1 MEEPYDERHRRRQ
14 PLHITGFLFLCAAV
28 LLAPHGGN
36 VAAALQHKVGD
47 LDAWG
52 IPPSSKPDV
61 YSIWSQTRSFQMG
74 DSLMFLYPPSQDA
87 VVQVTAL
94 AFESCSIED
103 PILKMDDGNSLFNIT
118 SAGEFYFTSGVVGR
132 CEKNQRLRISIG
144 GGNARR
150 QRRRTPPRG
159 RSPALPPRTPTS
171 SARPRRRHRRRRRPP
186 GSPWP
191 PPRRCSRF
199 SSIPSAAEG
208 HSNASSHSAT
218 GLISPISSSATISV
232 VRWKKHLWFSI
243 DGFCTGTILI

>member
-144 GGNARR
+144 GGN
-150 QRRRTPPRG
+150 
-159 RSPALPPRTPTS
+159 STS
-171 SARPRRRHRRRRRPP
+171 SATADSPAGALPGTSTAYPNVFGPTPP
-186 GSPWP
+186 SSSP
-191 PPRRCSRF
+191 PPPASG
-199 SSIPSAAEG
+199 IAMAAASALLALLF
-208 HSNASSHSAT
+208 HSLC
-218 GLISPISSSATISV
+218 G
-232 VRWKKHLWFSI
+232 
-243 DGFCTGTILI
+243 